1 MSGIALSEICFRCLY
16 KQVAYVIIVLL
27 FFQFEVFCYTTDEIL
42 LSQIPAKLTID
53 TVHTGDTPSD
63 TAHQVYFDPYFKER
77 YRSKDFEYVRKSDTP
92 SWIVKFK
99 NWLLNLLEKIFGRK
113 NGLDR
118 GTLDILLDI
127 LMVLILLAAVIAVI
141 RLLLGKDAF
150 RLLFKREKLP
160 GFQRA
165 DAGELSMDEK
175 SLEDLIKQSVE
186 NNNYRLAIRYQYVLL
201 LKNLSQ
207 KGWVDYHPEKT
218 DREYLREI
226 RSDRLKELMASI
238 IYIYHRTWYGNHRV
252 ISQDYTVADQTFKQA
267 FQILKHG

>member
-1 MSGIALSEICFRCLY
+1 M
-16 KQVAYVIIVLL
+16 
-27 FFQFEVFCYTTDEIL
+27 
-42 LSQIPAKLTID
+42 
-53 TVHTGDTPSD
+53 
-63 TAHQVYFDPYFKER
+63 
-77 YRSKDFEYVRKSDTP
+77 
-92 SWIVKFK
+92 
-99 NWLLNLLEKIFGRK
+99 NLLEKIFGRK

>member
-1 MSGIALSEICFRCLY
+1 MLGIALSENCLRCLY
-16 KQVAYVIIVLL
+16 KQVAYVIFVLL

-118 GTLDILLDI
+118 GTLGILLDI
-127 LMVLILLAAVIAVI
+127 LMVVILLAAVIAVI

-150 RLLFKREKLP
+150 RLLFKSEKLP
-160 GFQRA
+160 GFHMA

-175 SLEDLIKQSVE
+175 SLEDLIRQSVE

-201 LKNLSQ
+201 LKNLSR

-252 ISQDYTVADQTFKQA
+252 QSQDYTVADQTFKQA
-267 FQILKHG
+267 FRILKHG